1 MNYFINIML
10 SDLKRKKNLLLFFL
24 IAFIILEIGI
34 YYFSALKTDYNF
46 FFGAYD
52 YKENAL
58 LCYILKIF
66 KVIGPFYL
74 YYYLTINDFKIHYSH
89 IFVRLTRKTWLK
101 KKMMSYFIIML
112 ILKTFNFLFCLL
124 LYHKIP
130 PLFLLFEDLLLDIN
144 IILCNFL
151 YIFSQNTFFKILPLA
166 SLFIFYFYIGLD
178 KIGLYIFFNLFL
190 FSIPWLIPSNMK
202 LER

>member
-1 MNYFINIML
+1 ML
-10 SDLKRKKNLLLFFL
+10 SDLKRKKNFLLFFL

-89 IFVRLTRKTWLK
+89 IFVRITRKTWLRK
-101 KKMMSYFIIML
+101 KIMSYIIIML

-144 IILCNFL
+144 IIFCSFL
-151 YIFSQNTFFKILPLA
+151 YIFSQNTFFKVLPLA
-166 SLFIFYFYIGLD
+166 LLFVFYFYIGLD
-178 KIGLYIFFNLFL
+178 KIGLYIFFSLFL
-190 FSIPWLIPSNMK
+190 FNIIWLIPSNMK